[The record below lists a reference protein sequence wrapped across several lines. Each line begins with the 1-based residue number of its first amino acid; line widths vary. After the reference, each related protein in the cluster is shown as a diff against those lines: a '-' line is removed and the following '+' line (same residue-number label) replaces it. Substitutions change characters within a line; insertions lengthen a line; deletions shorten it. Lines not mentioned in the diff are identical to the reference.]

1 MPEMNFFPDTI
12 YKNIDNKKEVKNDL
26 VMNKSKGKEQDL
38 QNSFSH
44 LNKNEVFI
52 SPQDDI

>member
-12 YKNIDNKKEVKNDL
+12 YKNIDNKKVKNDL